1 MDKQAILEEKN
12 LFAEMLTNTNEKIF
26 LEAIDQFFEQD
37 SSFNYIESNDLDTS
51 DIEIEKMNDKF
62 CDSLDEDDCC
72 AAFNNTIKD
81 ISTELDS
88 EDASSHG
95 NIFPTK
101 KKLFLHD
108 FLIINQENIYKTQN
122 SPGAASDGELYF
134 ITALL
139 FASNRWGD
147 NTGINYKAEAQRIL
161 NCVQIGR
168 AHV

>member
-1 MDKQAILEEKN
+1 VDKQAIEQEKN

-37 SSFNYIESNDLDTS
+37 SSFNYIENNDFDTS
-51 DIEIEKMNDKF
+51 DLEIEKMNDKF

-72 AAFNNTIKD
+72 IAGNNTIKD
-81 ISTELDS
+81 ISTDLDS

-108 FLIINQENIYKTQN
+108 FLIINQENINKTKIQVYKDFCSKMQMN
-122 SPGAASDGELYF
+122 NQFRSVY
-134 ITALL
+134 
-139 FASNRWGD
+139 
-147 NTGINYKAEAQRIL
+147 
-161 NCVQIGR
+161 
-168 AHV
+168 